1 MATTRKA
8 RPSAIAVKAKAKSA
22 AKTPA
27 RAKSSTTAR
36 PPRQRGK
43 ATASTKPPPPV
54 APKAE
59 GRSQSLVQQ
68 AYESIK
74 ERIINLYFLPG
85 QYLNEA
91 AVCAQLK
98 LGRTPVHQAL
108 QRLHLEGLVEV
119 LPRKGVIVQPDS
131 LAEIMKILD
140 SRVTVEPE
148 LARAAARRVAA
159 GEITADH
166 LARIRAIATATLD
179 QDPPDIA
186 AFTANDRWF
195 HREVAELSGNPIMS
209 DFARVLHERS
219 TRFWYLNLW
228 QTIDVPATNLQH
240 AGIADAV
247 IAGDDKLAAKRM
259 HDHIASLRSR
269 LEKLQHLSPDS
280 FRMPP
285 RR

>member
-1 MATTRKA
+1 
-8 RPSAIAVKAKAKSA
+8 
-22 AKTPA
+22 
-27 RAKSSTTAR
+27 
-36 PPRQRGK
+36 
-43 ATASTKPPPPV
+43 
-54 APKAE
+54 
-59 GRSQSLVQQ
+59 
-68 AYESIK
+68 
-74 ERIINLYFLPG
+74 
-85 QYLNEA
+85 
-91 AVCAQLK
+91 
-98 LGRTPVHQAL
+98 
-108 QRLHLEGLVEV
+108 
-119 LPRKGVIVQPDS
+119 
-131 LAEIMKILD
+131 
-140 SRVTVEPE
+140 VEPE

-166 LARIRAIATATLD
+166 LARIRSIATATLD

>member
-1 MATTRKA
+1 MAATPKSSKAASAPKNTAAPRKA
-8 RPSAIAVKAKAKSA
+8 A
-22 AKTPA
+22 AKKP
-27 RAKSSTTAR
+27 KSEGG
-36 PPRQRGK
+36 RGE
-43 ATASTKPPPPV
+43 
-54 APKAE
+54 E
-59 GRSQSLVQQ
+59 GKSLVQQ

-74 ERIINLYFLPG
+74 ERIINLHFLPG

-91 AVCAQLK
+91 AICAQLK

-108 QRLHLEGLVEV
+108 QRLHLEGLVDV
-119 LPRKGVIVQPDS
+119 LPRKGIIVQPDS

-159 GEITADH
+159 GEVTADQ
-166 LARIRAIATATLD
+166 LSRMMEIATATVD

-195 HREVAELSGNPIMS
+195 HREIAQLSDNAIMS

-228 QTIDVPATNLQH
+228 QTIDVPATNHQH
-240 AGIADAV
+240 AEIAAAI
-247 IAGDDKLAAKRM
+247 IAGDDDLAAQRM
-259 HDHIASLRSR
+259 LDHISALRSR
-269 LEKLQHLSPDS
+269 LEKLQRMSPNA
-280 FRMPP
+280 FRSLPP
-285 RR
+285 R

>member
-1 MATTRKA
+1 MATTSKSRA
-8 RPSAIAVKAKAKSA
+8 AAI
-22 AKTPA
+22 
-27 RAKSSTTAR
+27 
-36 PPRQRGK
+36 
-43 ATASTKPPPPV
+43 
-54 APKAE
+54 APKAARAPKRAATALKVAE
-59 GRSQSLVQQ
+59 AARPAKGAGGKTQSLVQL

-74 ERIINLYFLPG
+74 ERIINLHFLPG

-91 AVCAQLK
+91 AICAQLK

-108 QRLHLEGLVEV
+108 QRLHLEGLVAV
-119 LPRKGVIVQPDS
+119 LPRKGIIVQPDS

-159 GEITADH
+159 GEVSADH
-166 LARIRAIATATLD
+166 LAQLRKIATATAD
-179 QDPPDIA
+179 EDPPDIT

-240 AGIADAV
+240 ADIADAV
-247 IAGDDKLAAKRM
+247 IAGKEKLAAQRM
-259 HDHIASLRSR
+259 HDHIAALRSR
-269 LEKLQHLSPDS
+269 LEKLQRMSPDA

-285 RR
+285 RK

>member
-1 MATTRKA
+1 MAA
-8 RPSAIAVKAKAKSA
+8 
-22 AKTPA
+22 TP
-27 RAKSSTTAR
+27 KSS
-36 PPRQRGK
+36 K
-43 ATASTKPPPPV
+43 AASAPKLAAAPKKAAALKKPA
-54 APKAE
+54 APKAPASASKGKPEE
-59 GRSQSLVQQ
+59 GKSQSLVQQ

-74 ERIINLYFLPG
+74 ERIINLHFLPG

-91 AVCAQLK
+91 AICAQLK

-108 QRLHLEGLVEV
+108 QRLHLEGLVDV
-119 LPRKGVIVQPDS
+119 LPRKGIIVQPDS

-159 GEITADH
+159 GEVTADQ
-166 LARIRAIATATLD
+166 LSRMMEIATATVD

-195 HREVAELSGNPIMS
+195 HREIAQLSGNAIMS

-228 QTIDVPATNLQH
+228 QTIDVPATNRQH
-240 AGIADAV
+240 AEIAAAV
-247 IAGDDKLAAKRM
+247 IAGDDELAAQRM
-259 HDHIASLRSR
+259 LDHISALRAR
-269 LEKLQHLSPDS
+269 LEKLQRMSPNA
-280 FRMPP
+280 FRSLPP
-285 RR
+285 H

>member
-1 MATTRKA
+1 MAATP
-8 RPSAIAVKAKAKSA
+8 RPRPAASAPKVLK
-22 AKTPA
+22 
-27 RAKSSTTAR
+27 
-36 PPRQRGK
+36 
-43 ATASTKPPPPV
+43 
-54 APKAE
+54 APKAAKP
-59 GRSQSLVQQ
+59 GGGKSRSLVEQ

-74 ERIINLYFLPG
+74 ERIINLHFLPG

-91 AVCAQLK
+91 AICAQLR

-108 QRLHLEGLVEV
+108 QRLQLEGLVDV
-119 LPRKGVIVQPDS
+119 LPRKGIIVQPDS

-159 GEITADH
+159 GEIAADD
-166 LARIRAIATATLD
+166 LARLKQVATATVD
-179 QDPPDIA
+179 KDPPDIA

-195 HREVAELSGNPIMS
+195 HREVAQLSGNPIMS

-240 AGIADAV
+240 ADIADA
-247 IAGDDKLAAKRM
+247 IAAGDDKLAGRRM
-259 HDHIASLRSR
+259 LDHIAALRAR
-269 LEKLQHLSPDS
+269 LEKLQRLSPAA
-280 FRMPP
+280 FRMPA
-285 RR
+285 RN

>member
-1 MATTRKA
+1 MKA
-8 RPSAIAVKAKAKSA
+8 QASRAAAPAAVKPA
-22 AKTPA
+22 A
-27 RAKSSTTAR
+27 
-36 PPRQRGK
+36 GK
-43 ATASTKPPPPV
+43 N
-54 APKAE
+54 
-59 GRSQSLVQQ
+59 RSLVQL
-68 AYESIK
+68 AYETIK
-74 ERIINLYFLPG
+74 ERIINLHFLPG

-91 AVCAQLK
+91 AICAQLK

-108 QRLHLEGLVEV
+108 QRLHIEGLVDV

-148 LARAAARRVAA
+148 LARLAARRAAA
-159 GEITADH
+159 GEVDADA
-166 LARIRAIATATLD
+166 LSRMREAATATED
-179 QDPPDIA
+179 EDPPDIS
-186 AFTANDRWF
+186 AFTANDRRF

-228 QTIDVPATNLQH
+228 QTIDVPATNRQH
-240 AGIADAV
+240 AEIADAV
-247 IAGDDKLAAKRM
+247 IAGDEALAAERM
-259 HDHIASLRSR
+259 RDHICALRGR
-269 LEKLQHLSPDS
+269 LERLQRMSPDA